1 MARALRYDVFR
12 LDSVTKTPQGGL
24 RIPAALTRAGVFE
37 YKRADGSVSRELR
50 HPDDVFHADAL
61 ASLDS
66 APLTIGHVG
75 QVDPNNWGSV
85 AVGHVVG
92 SPKKEG
98 DFLVADAQIMR
109 GDAIRQVEAGDLKEL
124 SCGYSVDLDPTP
136 GEWQG
141 QQYDARQTGMHY
153 NHVALLP
160 EGAGRAGPDVKLR
173 MDAKD
178 GIADVAYRDDGSKRP
193 SGVSAD
199 EPDVEEEEDAYD
211 PDQERDENG
220 RWSGSGAMSAS
231 ASAHA
236 KSESARGT
244 KGHAAAAQAHKT
256 AAKGMRTMALRHAE
270 LGNTKAAEKYA
281 RASKEHSSKAKEH
294 MAKAKKDS
302 LDTYP
307 SNVSNTSSENTTNTD
322 ALLGRVDSL
331 TEERN
336 ALQARL
342 DAMTALIEAAAT
354 ARASLLSQ
362 VSLHMGKDWKAD
374 GKSEAQIV
382 KDALAVLR
390 PEMKLDGK
398 SDDYIRGA
406 FEQAVVIADTSRA
419 HAGAAQ
425 APLHPSFLRGDGTSD
440 MDELEARNLKARKK
454 SADAWKSPAK
464 GAMTRDCFTKK

>member
-136 GEWQG
+136 GEWHG

-199 EPDVEEEEDAYD
+199 EPDVEEEEDA
-211 PDQERDENG
+211 
-220 RWSGSGAMSAS
+220 
-231 ASAHA
+231 
-236 KSESARGT
+236 
-244 KGHAAAAQAHKT
+244 
-256 AAKGMRTMALRHAE
+256 
-270 LGNTKAAEKYA
+270 

-342 DAMTALIEAAAT
+342 DAMPALIEAAAT
-354 ARASLLSQ
+354 ARASLLSH